1 MMFEYRKVPKHW
13 KYILT
18 KDTHIRLSTQFT
30 KIVVHTEFIELNGLD
45 GKSLMLKKGYAWD
58 GPSGPTFDTPDAME
72 GSAVHDA
79 LWQLIMDELVDKRH
93 KRATDRELR
102 LICLRNGMWKWR
114 AWLWYKTLGFVTIE
128 SRKRKLDKIYK
139 LEQK

>member
-1 MMFEYRKVPKHW
+1 MFEYRKVPKHW

-18 KDTHIRLSTQFT
+18 KDAYIRLSRRFYGGMILGT
-30 KIVVHTEFIELNGLD
+30 FIELD
-45 GKSLMLKKGYAWD
+45 GRWLRLKKGYAWD

-72 GSAVHDA
+72 GSAAHDA
-79 LWQLIMDELVDKRH
+79 LWQLIMEGLIDKKH
-93 KRATDRELR
+93 KRATDRELK
-102 LICLRNGMWKWR
+102 LICIRNGMWKWR
-114 AWLWYKTLGFVTIE
+114 ANLWYWTLGFVTVA